1 MGCCGGGEKVQETPE
16 GKAAAEVAV
25 QQYNTYMQ
33 EYRPFEN
40 KFIADVMKP
49 TAIKEAKISGKANA
63 DLMQK
68 AAIPSDPS
76 RMLRNPGAVPAMAKI
91 KGRTLNNAV
100 QGVRDQQVAGMQAIT
115 DMGMGKEVKAQQGYD
130 ALASN
135 ATDRA
140 ISSEVTAQQGRNAI
154 AGGIMDLAGAGAAI
168 YKNMNKRDVTDGTNG
183 VVSGPNAGQNLYAGN
198 LLQ

>member
-1 MGCCGGGEKVQETPE
+1 MGCCGNKEKIEETAD

-25 QQYNTYMQ
+25 QQYNTYMK

-49 TAIKEAKISGKANA
+49 TATNEARVSGRANA

-76 RMLRNPGAVPAMAKI
+76 RTLRNPGAVPTMAKI
-91 KGRTLNNAV
+91 KGRTANNAV

-115 DMGMGKEVKAQQGYD
+115 DMGMGKEVKAQQGFD
-130 ALASN
+130 TLAEN
-135 ATDRA
+135 AARSA
-140 ISSEVTAQQGRNAI
+140 ISEEITAQQGRNAI
-154 AGGIMDLAGAGAAI
+154 AGGIMDLAGAGAAV
-168 YKNMNKRDVTDGTNG
+168 YKNMNRPQPGRF
-183 VVSGPNAGQNLYAGN
+183 AGN
-198 LLQ
+198 QPMSGMVDNFGDPTDQ